1 VPRTRAPRN
10 PELIAAQIVRAITR
24 GQYPPGSMLPQE
36 EEMCQTFGVAR
47 NTIREALRILETQA
61 VISVRPGRYGGPT
74 VLPPNVDSIVSG
86 LRIFLGQE
94 GAVFEELLEARIAVE
109 RALAYRAAS
118 NVDAEQLEII
128 EKLAAEMEEQDC
140 PLPRFVELNLALHGE
155 IAEASNNR
163 VLQALQLTIRTMQG
177 TSVSAHYSSEDRTDV
192 IADHRKVIDAMR
204 AKDPEAAEE
213 AMGRHLHNF
222 LLFMRK
228 EHPDVLAQRL
238 EPLMPT
244 TEFGTFVAEP

>member
-1 VPRTRAPRN
+1 
-10 PELIAAQIVRAITR
+10 
-24 GQYPPGSMLPQE
+24 MLPQE

-118 NVDAEQLEII
+118 NVDADQLGII
-128 EKLAAEMEEQDC
+128 EKLAAEMEEEDC
-140 PLPRFVELNLALHGE
+140 PLPRFVELNLELHGQ

-177 TSVSAHYSSEDRTDV
+177 SSVSAHYSSEDRSDV
-192 IADHRKVIDAMR
+192 IADHREIINAMR

-228 EHPDVLAQRL
+228 EHPEVLAQRL

-244 TEFGTFVAEP
+244 TDFGTFVAEP

>member
-10 PELIAAQIVRAITR
+10 PELIAAQIVRAVTR

-47 NTIREALRILETQA
+47 NTIREALRILETQG

-118 NVDAEQLEII
+118 NIDSEQLEIL
-128 EKLAAEMEEQDC
+128 EDLASKMEEEDC
-140 PLPRFVELNLALHGE
+140 PLPRFVELNLAMHGQ

-163 VLQALQLTIRTMQG
+163 VLQALQLAIRTMQG
-177 TSVSAHYSSEDRTDV
+177 TSVSAHYSSEDRSDV
-192 IADHRKVIDAMR
+192 IADHRKIIDAIR
-204 AKDPEAAEE
+204 AKDPDGAEE

-222 LLFMRK
+222 LVFMRN
-228 EHPDVLAQRL
+228 EHPTVLAQRL
-238 EPLMPT
+238 EPLMPA
-244 TEFGTFVAEP
+244 TEFGTFGAEP